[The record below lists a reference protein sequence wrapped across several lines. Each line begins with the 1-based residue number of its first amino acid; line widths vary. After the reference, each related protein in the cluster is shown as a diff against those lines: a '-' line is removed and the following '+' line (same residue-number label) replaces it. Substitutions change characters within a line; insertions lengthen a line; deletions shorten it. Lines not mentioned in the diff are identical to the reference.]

1 MTDTKRTPD
10 PQRVAFLRTLPLEA
24 KERITGEEAEAFIFG
39 EDIPE
44 SLYEK
49 IKDFLQEEE

>member
-1 MTDTKRTPD
+1 MTDSKRKPD
-10 PQRVAFLRTLPLEA
+10 PERVAFLRSLPQEV
-24 KERITGEEAEAFIFG
+24 KELIAGEEAESFIFG

-49 IKDFLQEEE
+49 IKEFLQEEK

>member
-1 MTDTKRTPD
+1 MADTKRKPD
-10 PQRVAFLRTLPLEA
+10 PQRVAFLRSLPQEV
-24 KERITGEEAEAFIFG
+24 KEQITGVEAEAFIFG

-49 IKDFLQEEE
+49 IKGFLPKEE

>member
-1 MTDTKRTPD
+1 MTSTKPTPD
-10 PQRVAFLRTLPLEA
+10 PDRVAFLRSLPQEV
-24 KERITGEEAEAFIFG
+24 KEQITGKEAEAFMYE

-49 IKDFLQEEE
+49 IKDHISEKK